1 MSDFVNT
8 LLLAYAALFPVV
20 NPFGCA
26 PLFLGMTEGCSDK
39 ERRTLARQ
47 VALNSFFLL
56 AGSLFVGSHV
66 LGFFGISLGAVRV
79 AGGLVVAAFGW
90 KLLNSEPPP
99 DTKDTSVT
107 STTPT
112 PTAPARESFYP
123 LTLPL
128 TVGPGSISV
137 AITLGSQRPRVVSL
151 EHLAVIGSAAVA
163 GILLIV
169 LTIYLCYRFAQ
180 RLVSLLGHGG
190 TSVVVRLSAFI
201 MVCIGIHILWS
212 GWSELNSLSH

>member
-1 MSDFVNT
+1 MSNFVNT
-8 LLLAYAALFPVV
+8 LLLVYAALFPVV

-47 VALNSFFLL
+47 VSLNSFFLL
-56 AGSLFVGSHV
+56 MGSLFVGSHV

-79 AGGLVVAAFGW
+79 AGGLVVTAFGW

-99 DTKDTSVT
+99 DTKNPPES
-107 STTPT
+107 STTAPT
-112 PTAPARESFYP
+112 RAVRESFYP

-169 LTIYLCYRFAQ
+169 LSIYLCYRFAQ

-212 GWSELNSLSH
+212 GWSELNNLPR

>member
-20 NPFGCA
+20 NPVGSA
-26 PLFLGMTEGCSDK
+26 PLFLGMTSACSDM

-47 VALNSFFLL
+47 VARNSFFLL
-56 AGSLFVGSHV
+56 AGSLFIGSHV
-66 LGFFGISLGAVRV
+66 LGFFGISLPVVRV

-90 KLLNSEPPP
+90 KLLNSEALP
-99 DTKDTSVT
+99 DATSAAE
-107 STTPT
+107 SSAKSIPD
-112 PTAPARESFYP
+112 SFYP

-128 TVGPGSISV
+128 TTGPGSISV

-151 EHLAVIGSAAVA
+151 EHLAVIGSAALG
-163 GILLIV
+163 GIFLIV
-169 LTIYLCYRFAQ
+169 VSIYLCYRYAQ
-180 RLVSLLGHGG
+180 RLVAMLGHGG

-212 GWSELNSLSH
+212 GWSELNSIPH